1 MSKHHPDKL
10 AARGMPENMRAAAEE
25 RTREIRKAY
34 DLINEQRQSD
44 RAA

>member
-1 MSKHHPDKL
+1 
-10 AARGMPENMRAAAEE
+10 MPENMRAAAEE